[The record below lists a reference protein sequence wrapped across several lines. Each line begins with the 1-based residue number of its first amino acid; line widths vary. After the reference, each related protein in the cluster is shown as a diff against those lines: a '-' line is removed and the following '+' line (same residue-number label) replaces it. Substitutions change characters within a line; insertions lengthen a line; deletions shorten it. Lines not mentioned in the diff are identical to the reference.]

1 MGAGR
6 LFQRKKEQGNTADC
20 LNRVTH
26 KQENT
31 MKLFYMGLESYEAR
45 YTLQLQEWNERVFK
59 ERGINYEIVTGEELD
74 NSKAIVTGSVL
85 DAHGRSYYS
94 LSQTM
99 SLVQMMKN
107 GEVTSDDVI
116 FYEDMYT
123 PGIECL
129 PYILDQSPPEYRPKV
144 YVRFLAQSVDPD
156 DFVVREGMLGWMRRY
171 EQMIDE
177 FVDGILVAS
186 EEFVAHLRI
195 AGFKAPI
202 YVTGLPYGKEEVK
215 SRVEEPK
222 PLKERTKRVAFASRW
237 DDEKQ
242 PHFYMDLAEEFYK
255 YNPDVEFAIFCGH
268 PDLKSNRQEYVDRAL
283 ALEAGNTA
291 NFKVYTGLKKNDYYN
306 LLADSTVLF
315 NCALQDWV
323 SNTVSEADTLG
334 CLTLFPAYRSFP
346 EVFANNGEHLY
357 VPWSIHDAKIKMA
370 TMFDS
375 VDNDSL
381 SRYNIGKMSDYQN
394 NTVNRTLDIM
404 EGKGEQWARNGWDFR
419 RYVAKAKY
427 E

>member
-6 LFQRKKEQGNTADC
+6 LLQKRKARYRFIDKGK
-20 LNRVTH
+20 R
-26 KQENT
+26 
-31 MKLFYMGLESYEAR
+31 MRKLFYMGLESYEAR

-59 ERGINYEIVTGEELD
+59 RREIDYEIVTGVDLD
-74 NSKAIVTGSVL
+74 GSKAIVTGSVL

-94 LSQTM
+94 LAQTM
-99 SLVQMMKN
+99 NLVQMMKN

-116 FYEDMYT
+116 FYEDMFT
-123 PGIECL
+123 PGLECL
-129 PYILDQSPPEYRPKV
+129 PYIMDQSPKEYRPRV
-144 YVRFLAQSVDPD
+144 FVRCLAQTVDPD
-156 DFVVREGMLGWMRRY
+156 DFLVREGMIKWMRKY
-171 EQMIDE
+171 EEMIDE

-215 SRVEEPK
+215 SRVPVRK
-222 PLKERTKRVAFASRW
+222 PLSERTKRVGFASRW

-242 PHFYMDLAEEFYK
+242 PHFYMDLAEQYYK
-255 YNPDVEFAIFCGH
+255 QDPDVEFAIFCGH
-268 PDLKSNRQEYVDRAL
+268 PELKSNRQEYVDRAL
-283 ALEAGNTA
+283 ALQDSNTA

-323 SNTVSEADTLG
+323 SNTISEADTMG

-346 EVFANNGEHLY
+346 EVFANNGNHLY
-357 VPWSIHDAKIKMA
+357 VPWSVADASAKLHIMMDYA
-370 TMFDS
+370 SFGD
-375 VDNDSL
+375 VDKHYS
-381 SRYNIGKMSDYQN
+381 IGKMSDYQN
-394 NTVNRTLDIM
+394 GTIDRTLDVF
-404 EGKGEQWARNGWDFR
+404 EGKGEHLARNDWNFR

-427 E
+427 D